1 MLDTPLN
8 QVTATIAVPQG
19 PPQFVSFSPD
29 SRTAYV
35 SVYNA
40 DRTVNLV
47 AFLDTATNSVTG
59 TVPVGRRPFA
69 SATSPDGRLLYV
81 PSHDDGRIDVIDTAA
96 AAVITQIPVARN
108 PHWVAFGRDG
118 RFAYTANHESNL
130 VTVLDAATNRIVAE
144 IPVGKSP
151 HSTAV
156 SPDGT
161 RVAVVTYDS
170 TRCT

>member
-1 MLDTPLN
+1 M
-8 QVTATIAVPQG
+8 
-19 PPQFVSFSPD
+19 
-29 SRTAYV
+29 
-35 SVYNA
+35 
-40 DRTVNLV
+40 
-47 AFLDTATNSVTG
+47 
-59 TVPVGRRPFA
+59 
-69 SATSPDGRLLYV
+69 
-81 PSHDDGRIDVIDTAA
+81 
-96 AAVITQIPVARN
+96 ARN

-118 RFAYTANHESNL
+118 RFAYTANHKSNL
-130 VTVLDAATNRIVAE
+130 VTMLGAAANRIVAE